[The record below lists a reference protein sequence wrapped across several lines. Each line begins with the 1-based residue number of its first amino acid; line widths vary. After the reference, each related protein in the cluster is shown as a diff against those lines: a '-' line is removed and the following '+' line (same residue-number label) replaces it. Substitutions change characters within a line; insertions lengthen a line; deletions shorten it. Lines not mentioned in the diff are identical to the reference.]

1 MQKEFDSYIDAE
13 EFVRK
18 LFAED
23 KWAIAAQPTGEGE
36 KCSVHW
42 IERKTYVSHTGE
54 THSDEVWVTID
65 NKMILVQD
73 LEAEHARN
81 IVRMMLR
88 QEREAKA
95 RLAVLADLVEAAM
108 GDNLGLPD
116 ADEAA
121 PEPASTETR
130 TLH

>member
-1 MQKEFDSYIDAE
+1 MQKDFDNYADAE

-23 KWAIAAQPTGEGE
+23 KWAIAAQPGPDGE

-54 THSDEVWVTID
+54 THPDEVWVTID

-81 IVRMMLR
+81 IIRMMLR
-88 QEREAKA
+88 QERQAKA
-95 RLAVLADLVEAAM
+95 SMAALADLIEATM
-108 GDNLGLPD
+108 GDDLGLSD
-116 ADEAA
+116 IE
-121 PEPASTETR
+121 EPTTTPR